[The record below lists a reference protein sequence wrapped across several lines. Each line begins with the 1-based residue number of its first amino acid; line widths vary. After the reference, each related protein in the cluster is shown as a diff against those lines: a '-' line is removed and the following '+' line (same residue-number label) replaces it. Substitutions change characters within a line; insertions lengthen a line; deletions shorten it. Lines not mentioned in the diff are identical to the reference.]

1 MSSMLGGVA
10 RLEER
15 AEGCVRFYGCLYS
28 IVLSLSL
35 EIMVEGRAREH
46 GRERKRGWFD
56 FYHQPARHNTMSNSI
71 SIK

>member
-35 EIMVEGRAREH
+35 EI
-46 GRERKRGWFD
+46 RGQGAGAW
-56 FYHQPARHNTMSNSI
+56 
-71 SIK
+71 

>member
-28 IVLSLSL
+28 IIVLSLSL
-35 EIMVEGRAREH
+35 EI
-46 GRERKRGWFD
+46 RGQGAGAW
-56 FYHQPARHNTMSNSI
+56 
-71 SIK
+71 